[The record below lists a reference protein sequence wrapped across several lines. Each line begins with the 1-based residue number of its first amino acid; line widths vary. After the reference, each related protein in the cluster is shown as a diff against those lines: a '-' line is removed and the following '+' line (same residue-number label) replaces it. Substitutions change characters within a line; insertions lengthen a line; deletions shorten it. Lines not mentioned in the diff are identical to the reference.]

1 MRIFLLTAGLC
12 LDAGALVYYKYAGFF
27 LRTLGIGDV
36 LGEVILPLGISFFT
50 FQAAAYLIDV
60 YKRETKAEKNI
71 FTFAAF
77 ILLFPQLIAG
87 PILRYSSLSPR
98 LHEKRRPG
106 AGMLEKGMT
115 LFLCGLAL
123 KVLLANPLGEAR
135 ELTAAVG
142 EDSLCTWLSAIAFML
157 QIYFDFYGYS
167 LMAIGMGNMLGLQ
180 FEHNFRDPYS
190 AVSATDFWRRW
201 HITLSRWFRDYVYIP
216 LGGSRKGLVRTLLNL
231 LIVWL
236 LTGLWHGAGWNF
248 VLWGGYWFVLLSLEK
263 LGAEKLLMKN
273 RVISRAVTL
282 FFILIGWM
290 IFSSEE
296 LSLLPGQLQSMFA
309 FSFTQKGLLYLREF
323 AGVILAAVLLCIPK
337 IRIFAGRM
345 LVKNTLI
352 RCSVLICVLILCL
365 CALANTTYNPFLYF
379 RF

>member
-87 PILRYSSLSPR
+87 PILRYSSLSAR

-115 LFLCGLAL
+115 LFLCGLTL

-201 HITLSRWFRDYVYIP
+201 HITLSHWFRDYVYIP

-231 LIVWL
+231 LVVWL

-309 FSFTQKGLLYLREF
+309 FSFTQNGLLYLREF
-323 AGVILAAVLLCIPK
+323 AGVFLAAVLLCIPK

>member
-60 YKRETKAEKNI
+60 YKRESKAEKNI

-87 PILRYSSLSPR
+87 PILRYSSLSAH

-201 HITLSRWFRDYVYIP
+201 HITLSHWFRDYVYIP

-231 LIVWL
+231 LVVWL
-236 LTGLWHGAGWNF
+236 LTGFWHGAGWNF

-309 FSFTQKGLLYLREF
+309 FSFTQNGLLYLREF
-323 AGVILAAVLLCIPK
+323 AGVFLAAVLLCIPK
-337 IRIFAGRM
+337 IRISAGRM